1 MNNGASRNKVLKEA
15 KKLRSILG
23 MDRVYIKPDQTEAE
37 RVLERQLR
45 LRRDELNEEEIEQGS
60 LFRWSI
66 FRGEI
71 RKYRTEV
78 PREANGNE
86 VFVGE
91 STTASVPNVGRMR
104 STASVPNAGSVR
116 LSNTVSNSQHV
127 ERASKC

>member
-1 MNNGASRNKVLKEA
+1 
-15 KKLRSILG
+15 

-78 PREANGNE
+78 PREANGD
-86 VFVGE
+86 
-91 STTASVPNVGRMR
+91 
-104 STASVPNAGSVR
+104 
-116 LSNTVSNSQHV
+116 
-127 ERASKC
+127 